1 MKRIKA
7 IALLLFSFRGRISL
21 PMWWFGKLLW
31 FVYVFVLLLPV
42 VLLAELGKVFSSE
55 DLVGG
60 IAGLFWILSWVWSS
74 TVLNIKRF
82 HDRNMSGSFV
92 VVGLVPVVGFIFNFV
107 HLGVL
112 SGDLE
117 DNLYGSPPPQSPK
130 EWWQSYGQFRESTIK
145 E

>member
-21 PMWWFGKLLW
+21 QMWWLGKLLW
-31 FVYVFVLLLPV
+31 FVYVFVSCLLA
-42 VLLAELGKVFSSE
+42 VLLNELGKLFFSE

-60 IAGLFWILSWVWSS
+60 IASVFFILSWIWST

-82 HDRNMSGSFV
+82 HDRNLSGSLV
-92 VVGLVPVVGFIFNFV
+92 VVGLIPVVGFIFNLV

-117 DNLYGSPPPQSPK
+117 DNLYGPAPPQSPVD
-130 EWWQSYGQFRESTIK
+130 WWKYSQGD
-145 E
+145 